1 MRDKSLAICPL
12 STIKNM
18 NTGINSGLQSSI
30 LRFSARVTTRSSP
43 NNIHANK
50 NSTRVVTTV
59 DNIIVFLTLSCHV
72 T

>member
-50 NSTRVVTTV
+50 NSTIVVTSV
-59 DNIIVFLTLSCHV
+59 DNIIDHLCLSC
-72 T
+72 